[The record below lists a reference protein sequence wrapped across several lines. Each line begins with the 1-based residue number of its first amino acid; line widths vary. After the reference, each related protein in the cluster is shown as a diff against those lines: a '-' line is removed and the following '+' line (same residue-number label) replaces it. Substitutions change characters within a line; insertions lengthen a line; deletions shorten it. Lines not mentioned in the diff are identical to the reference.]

1 MCSRCWEI
9 SSPYTDTSTG
19 RSICLN
25 CAYHAVGQALR
36 GAKNLK
42 GQILGV
48 SGNIVYITTHRKEI
62 ANGHNAVTATSV
74 RSARSYKRCSP
85 LLVRLLANDRP

>member
-25 CAYHAVGQALR
+25 CAYHAVGHALR

-42 GQILGV
+42 GQTLGV
-48 SGNIVYITTHRKEI
+48 SGNIVYIAQPHR
-62 ANGHNAVTATSV
+62 
-74 RSARSYKRCSP
+74 R
-85 LLVRLLANDRP
+85 

>member
-48 SGNIVYITTHRKEI
+48 SGDIVYITTTGGNQWAQSLAICAASRPTGGAGI
-62 ANGHNAVTATSV
+62 ALSLTAKTT
-74 RSARSYKRCSP
+74 
-85 LLVRLLANDRP
+85 